1 VTSLLLA
8 ALLLAG
14 AADEPRIVSVRA
26 TADTI
31 DVVTQGDAALAEL
44 AAYEEDDAPGRALPP
59 GPIARV
65 VAGRDRLYSKFRLV
79 DRVTGA
85 PIGLPR
91 YVEDLPRTG
100 APFPA
105 PAGKKGVT
113 CVVDIDDAVTLGTQ
127 WVNLN
132 VSLPAL
138 LDRSDPSK
146 INLAYVRSL
155 DREYK
160 KLTDAGVEIV
170 VVLNNPV
177 PKSPDPSNPLI
188 HPRTD
193 LQKAPNRLGAFNVDD
208 ERGLKTY
215 CFLIGYLAERYSEAG
230 APHGR
235 IRGYIVGNE
244 VQAYRE
250 WYNLGDAAPD
260 LFVRHYA
267 RALRLTWL
275 AVRRHHEDARVYLS
289 MDHHWTAPATMRG
302 DELLEKLSREIR
314 SGGDFPWQVAFHPYP
329 EDLGNP
335 RVWKDTLPA
344 RLDAR
349 KISFKNLEVL
359 PAFLAQERF
368 LYRGAPRRILLS
380 EQGFHCPDRPD
391 GEDLQAAAYVYAW
404 EKTRRLPTVDAF
416 IYHRQCDH
424 RGEGGLHLGLWSADP
439 RDPFPSKPLK
449 ARKIHELFRAAGTPA
464 WDEAARFAK
473 ALTGIAD
480 WSDLAPHEV
489 H

>member
-1 VTSLLLA
+1 VI

-14 AADEPRIVSVRA
+14 LLLLGGADEPRIVSVRA

-31 DVVTQGDAALAEL
+31 EITTRGDARIAEL
-44 AAYEEDDAPGRALPP
+44 AAYENDDAPGLLLPP

-65 VAGRDRLYSKFRLV
+65 VDGRDRLYSKFRLV
-79 DRVTGA
+79 DPTTRA
-85 PIGLPR
+85 PIGRPR
-91 YVEDLPRTG
+91 YVEDLPPTG
-100 APFPA
+100 EPFPE

-113 CVVDIDDAVTLGTQ
+113 CVVDIDDVVALGAH

-138 LDRSDPSK
+138 LDRADPSK
-146 INLAYVRSL
+146 INLATVRSL

-215 CFLIGYLAERYSEAG
+215 CFLIDFLARRYSEAG

-250 WYNLGDAAPD
+250 WYNLGDAVPD
-260 LFVRHYA
+260 QFIRHYA
-267 RALRLTWL
+267 RAVRMTWL
-275 AVRRHHEDARVYLS
+275 AVRRRHQDARVYIS

-302 DELLEKLSREIR
+302 DQLLEKLAQEIR
-314 SGGDFPWQVAFHPYP
+314 IGGDFPWHVAFHPYP

-344 RLDAR
+344 SFDAR

-368 LYRGAPRRILLS
+368 RYRGSPRRILLS
-380 EQGFHCPDRPD
+380 EQGFHCLGTPD
-391 GEDLQAAAYVYAW
+391 GEELQAAAYVYAW
-404 EKTRRLPTVDAF
+404 EKTRRLPTIDAF
-416 IYHRQCDH
+416 LYHRHCDH

-439 RDPFPSKPLK
+439 KDPFPSRPLK
-449 ARKIHELFRAAGTPA
+449 ARKIHDLFRVAGTPA
-464 WDEAARFAK
+464 WDEAAAFAN
-473 ALTGIAD
+473 AITGVAD
-480 WSDLAPHEV
+480 WSELAPHEV